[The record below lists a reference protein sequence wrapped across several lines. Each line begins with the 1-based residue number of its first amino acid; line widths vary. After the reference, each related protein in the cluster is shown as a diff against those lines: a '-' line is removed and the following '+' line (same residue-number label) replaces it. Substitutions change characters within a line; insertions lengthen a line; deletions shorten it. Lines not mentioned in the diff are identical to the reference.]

1 MPVSSGLPEHWT
13 CVTPAITGLD
23 VLPADPG
30 HLPAS
35 LRVESLQTCSPN
47 CLGREYVVSKTH
59 NRHQRKQAGA
69 P

>member
-13 CVTPAITGLD
+13 CVTPAVTGLD

-35 LRVESLQTCSPN
+35 LRGGVTADLFPQLSGKRICSFKDTQP
-47 CLGREYVVSKTH
+47 
-59 NRHQRKQAGA
+59 HQRKQAGA